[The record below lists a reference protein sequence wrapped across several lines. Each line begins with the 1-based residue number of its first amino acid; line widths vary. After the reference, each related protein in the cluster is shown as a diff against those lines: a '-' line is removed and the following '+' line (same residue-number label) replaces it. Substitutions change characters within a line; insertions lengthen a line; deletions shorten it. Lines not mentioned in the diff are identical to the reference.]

1 MYYIYHIPKKKIG
14 VTSNPKIRVEKI
26 QGYKPR
32 EYEILLETEDIDEVS
47 KKEIELQK
55 QYGYK
60 IDTRLYKNL
69 KFNKKMKINITEQ
82 TTTFPLPINKLKGRL
97 MDHIGL
103 QWKHPQFGTFK
114 LTNENIPWIEKNA
127 LSSQY
132 SKDRCYIYNKAFYEA
147 FLDKSSD
154 KKNNKTPNRDIF
166 PLIRD
171 WARERGIFDKGN
183 SHTQYVKLMEESGEL
198 AQSLLKKDEEGIK
211 DAIGD
216 MIVVLT
222 NLAELEGMYIEDCIQ
237 FAYNEI
243 KDRKGKMSNGTFV
256 KKL

>member
-1 MYYIYHIPKKKIG
+1 MVLASANASFSFSAICAVWYTAYLLTMVPKK
-14 VTSNPKIRVEKI
+14 VQHRPS
-26 QGYKPR
+26 
-32 EYEILLETEDIDEVS
+32 L
-47 KKEIELQK
+47 
-55 QYGYK
+55 
-60 IDTRLYKNL
+60 
-69 KFNKKMKINITEQ
+69 
-82 TTTFPLPINKLKGRL
+82 
-97 MDHIGL
+97 
-103 QWKHPQFGTFK
+103 
-114 LTNENIPWIEKNA
+114 
-127 LSSQY
+127 
-132 SKDRCYIYNKAFYEA
+132 YEA
-147 FLDKSSD
+147 FLDESPVETKSQ
-154 KKNNKTPNRDIF
+154 TPNRDIF

-198 AQSLLKKDEEGIK
+198 AQSLLKKDKEGIK

-222 NLAELEGMYIEDCIQ
+222 NLSELEGMYIEDCIQ

>member
-1 MYYIYHIPKKKIG
+1 
-14 VTSNPKIRVEKI
+14 
-26 QGYKPR
+26 
-32 EYEILLETEDIDEVS
+32 
-47 KKEIELQK
+47 
-55 QYGYK
+55 
-60 IDTRLYKNL
+60 
-69 KFNKKMKINITEQ
+69 
-82 TTTFPLPINKLKGRL
+82 
-97 MDHIGL
+97 MDHLGL
-103 QWKHPQFGTFK
+103 TWQHPEFGTFK
-114 LTNENIPWIEKNA
+114 LTTENIPWIEKNA

-147 FLDKSSD
+147 FQDEGPFKTTSE
-154 KKNNKTPNRDIF
+154 TPNRDIF

-198 AQSLLKKDEEGIK
+198 AQSLLKKDKEGIK

-222 NLAELEGMYIEDCIQ
+222 NLSELEGMYIEDCIQ